1 MALPDILH
9 HQRESFP
16 AEIASNFVAGV
27 DRGDIEQA
35 SRRLSN
41 EVIRTPL
48 FPYMGKSTGNSTYLK
63 AENLQTNGSFKIR
76 CSLNAILGLST
87 EELSKG
93 VYTASTGNFALGVTR
108 AARARA
114 ADVRVYVT
122 ETAAKSKLDT
132 LRDMGAEIVCVS
144 PKGWWEIL
152 CGETPSGES
161 GTFLHPCSGRA
172 VIVGDATIGQE
183 ILEDLPDVDAI
194 LVPFGGGGLSMGIS
208 LACTLWRSK
217 AKIYACETAA
227 ATPYY
232 SALAAGRPV
241 EVPVTATPL
250 VTSIGVPTVL
260 ESSWPLLKA
269 TLDGVVVSSL
279 EAIAHAV
286 YQLAKHNHFVVEGG
300 GAAALAA
307 AHHSFFAGQ
316 RVVAVLSGGT
326 IDTETLASVL
336 MNGGLPPEWPSHH

>member
-16 AEIASNFVAGV
+16 ADIASNFLAGV
-27 DRGDIEQA
+27 GRDDIEQA
-35 SRRLSN
+35 HRRLSD

-48 FPYMGKSTGNSTYLK
+48 FPYMGESTDNSTYLK
-63 AENLQTNGSFKIR
+63 AENLQPNGSFKIR
-76 CSLNAILGLST
+76 CSLNAILSLSAA
-87 EELSKG
+87 ELSKG

-122 ETAAKSKLDT
+122 ETAAKSKLDM
-132 LRDMGAEIVCVS
+132 LRNMGAEIICVS
-144 PKGWWEIL
+144 TDRWWAIL
-152 CGETPSGES
+152 CGDTPPGEN
-161 GTFLHPCSGRA
+161 GTFVHPCSGRD

-183 ILEDLPDVDAI
+183 IIEDLPDVDAI

-217 AKIYACETAA
+217 AKIYACETVA
-227 ATPYY
+227 ATPCY

-241 EVPVTATPL
+241 EVPVTTTPL
-250 VTSIGVPTVL
+250 VTSIGVSTVL
-260 ESSWPLLKA
+260 ESNWPLLKA

-279 EAIAHAV
+279 EAIVHAV
-286 YQLAKHNHFVVEGG
+286 YQLAKHNHFVVEGA
-300 GAAALAA
+300 GASSLAA
-307 AHHSFFAGQ
+307 AHHPFFAGQ

-326 IDTETLASVL
+326 IDTETLVSVL
-336 MNGGLPPEWPSHH
+336 VSGGLPPASASHH